1 MSIIPVVL
9 LSSYTFLARPRSM
22 YICPRLIGHAASGHY
37 LQVKLVGN
45 LIHGHALVLHMVY
58 PQVADDAN
66 LMCHCMDSS
75 IEVLK
80 TVRSAKGQPEYL
92 PTNWRSQLDGV
103 STNWGS
109 TSFAH
114 HEYLHRLRVLGD
126 VVDIVRNK
134 VGSTHEDIDA
144 VFGILKEH
152 LRFKDCMTPFDL
164 KRELEEALKT
174 YALPVYIID
183 VDCVFDYK
191 AFYSPHVDAR
201 LEGYGYSADTD
212 G

>member
-22 YICPRLIGHAASGHY
+22 YICPRLIGHTASGHY

-114 HEYLHRLRVLGD
+114 HEYLHRLRVLGAFASAELWRQVVD
-126 VVDIVRNK
+126 VVVQVVATIAVCEAAQPVPPFK
-134 VGSTHEDIDA
+134 VSALFATASHACMQPCATTLASTPTRVFA
-144 VFGILKEH
+144 V
-152 LRFKDCMTPFDL
+152 
-164 KRELEEALKT
+164 
-174 YALPVYIID
+174 
-183 VDCVFDYK
+183 
-191 AFYSPHVDAR
+191 
-201 LEGYGYSADTD
+201 
-212 G
+212 